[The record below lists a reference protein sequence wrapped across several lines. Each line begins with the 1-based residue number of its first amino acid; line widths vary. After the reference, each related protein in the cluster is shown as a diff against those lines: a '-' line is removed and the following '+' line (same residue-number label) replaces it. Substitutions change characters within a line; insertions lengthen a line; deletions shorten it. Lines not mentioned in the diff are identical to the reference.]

1 MRIFLSG
8 PSGVGKS
15 TIIQAVLARHT
26 DIRLSI
32 SYTTRTPRPGEQDG
46 REYFFISRASFEE
59 RVSSKSFLEWANVH
73 DHLYGTSLD
82 WVASME
88 SQGYHIL
95 FDIDVQGV
103 KQAQAQHSP
112 GAYIMLLPPDL
123 ATLERRLKGRGT
135 EDSHSLATRLEN
147 ARQEMR
153 SWKLYDYLVVN
164 DRLETAIADVE
175 SIISAERLRRQ
186 AVEGRL
192 SWLSEIG

>member
-1 MRIFLSG
+1 LRIFLSG

>member
-1 MRIFLSG
+1 MRFFLSG

-15 TIIQAVLARHT
+15 TIIRAILAAHA

-46 REYFFISRASFEE
+46 REYFFISREVFEE
-59 RVSSKSFLEWANVH
+59 RVASKCFLEWASVH

-82 WVASME
+82 WVVSME
-88 SQGYHIL
+88 KLGYHIL

-103 KQAQAQHSP
+103 RQAQAQNSP
-112 GAYIMLLPPDL
+112 GAYIMLLPPDI

-135 EDSHSLATRLEN
+135 EDSLSLATRLEN
-147 ARQEMR
+147 AKKEMR
-153 SWKLYDYLVVN
+153 AWTLYDYLVVN

-175 SIISAERLRRQ
+175 SIISAERLRRR

-192 SWLSEIG
+192 TWLSEIG